1 MGMTLEI
8 ATGIAQAIRDA
19 AAASPDREVCG
30 LLLGEPG
37 RVTALMPAANV
48 AADPAT
54 TFEIDPSALL
64 TAHRA
69 ARGGGPVVLG
79 HYHSHPRGPVRPS
92 SADAAASHA
101 DGALWIIANAETIG
115 CWRAVA
121 DGPVAGRFV
130 PVRLRFVG

>member
-8 ATGIAQAIRDA
+8 ATGIAQAIRAA

-30 LLLGEPG
+30 LLLGEG
-37 RVTALMPAANV
+37 ERVTALLAADNV
-48 AADPAT
+48 AFDPAV
-54 TFEIDPSALL
+54 TFEIDPRALL
-64 TAHRA
+64 AAHRA
-69 ARGGGPVVLG
+69 ARVGGPAVLG

-92 SADAAASHA
+92 ATDAAASHA
-101 DGALWIIANAETIG
+101 DGALWIIANGGTLG

-130 PVRLRFVG
+130 PVALRFVG